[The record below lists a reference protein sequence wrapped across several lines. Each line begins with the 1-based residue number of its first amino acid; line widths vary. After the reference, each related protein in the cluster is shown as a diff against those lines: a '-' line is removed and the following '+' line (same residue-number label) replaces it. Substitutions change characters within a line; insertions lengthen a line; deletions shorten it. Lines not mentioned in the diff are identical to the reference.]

1 MEKYFSGGDATNSLI
16 CHNSRNICHS
26 EERFSVFYSS
36 SQALSN
42 DILFIMKSENLY
54 NTCL

>member
-1 MEKYFSGGDATNSLI
+1 MEKVLFQGETELLR
-16 CHNSRNICHS
+16 HNSRNICHG

-42 DILFIMKSENLY
+42 DVLFTMKSENLY
-54 NTCL
+54 NTYF